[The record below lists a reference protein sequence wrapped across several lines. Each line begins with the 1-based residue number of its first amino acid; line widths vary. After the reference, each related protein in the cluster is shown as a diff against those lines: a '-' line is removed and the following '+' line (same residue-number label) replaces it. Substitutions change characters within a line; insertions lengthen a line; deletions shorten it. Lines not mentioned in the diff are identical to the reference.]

1 MYRMNN
7 TVEFSLNMALVM
19 PITKEIKFSNED
31 WLMLYASTNYQ
42 EVPPDHLTVT
52 RMQVIEV

>member
-1 MYRMNN
+1 MNN

>member
-1 MYRMNN
+1 MNK
-7 TVEFSLNMALVM
+7 TIEFSLHMSLVV
-19 PITKEIKFSNED
+19 PITKDIRFSNED

-42 EVPPDHLTVT
+42 EAPPDHITVT